1 MLPNLS
7 PSPNLYDPIV
17 YEVQSV
23 NNKTILIDTYVAR
36 VRYSCRL
43 VCSRFH

>member
-7 PSPNLYDPIV
+7 PNPIV

-36 VRYSCRL
+36 VRHS
-43 VCSRFH
+43 